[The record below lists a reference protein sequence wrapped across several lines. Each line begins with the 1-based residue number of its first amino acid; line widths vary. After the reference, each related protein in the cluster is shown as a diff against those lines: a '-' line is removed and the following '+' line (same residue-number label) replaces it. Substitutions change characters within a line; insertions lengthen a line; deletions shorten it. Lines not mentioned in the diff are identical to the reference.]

1 VSVGLLDVN
10 MLVAIGW
17 SSHAHH
23 KHALKWFAENRES
36 GWATCPITQCGFV
49 RLSCN
54 SAFTPDAVTPVE
66 AVRLL
71 RKLAASGGHTFWPDE
86 LNMASDLMPAD
97 LVTGHRQVTDAYLLG
112 LAMHHGGRLVTL
124 DQKLASLVPP
134 DSKVP
139 KYLEMVPVEVD

>member
-1 VSVGLLDVN
+1 MRVGLLDVN

-23 KHALKWFAENRES
+23 KHALKWFSENREF

-54 SAFTPDAVTPVE
+54 PAFTPDAVAPAE

-71 RKLAASGGHTFWPDE
+71 CKLVASGGHTFWPDE
-86 LNMASDLMPAD
+86 LSMASDLIPAD
-97 LVTGHRQVTDAYLLG
+97 LVTGHRQVTDAYLLRP
-112 LAMHHGGRLVTL
+112 AMHHGGRLVTL
-124 DQKLASLVPP
+124 DQKLKSLVSPG
-134 DSKVP
+134 SKVP
-139 KYLEMVPVEVD
+139 EQLVMVPVDND